1 MRLPVL
7 LVHEAE
13 VYAPEPLGRVSVLA
27 VGNRIAAI
35 DRGIAVPAWGESTV
49 IHALG
54 AIMVPG
60 LVDQHVHIAG
70 GGGEGGPQ
78 NRTPDIQLS
87 QLTTA
92 GITTVVGLL
101 GTDGTTRSVPELL
114 AKARALEVE
123 GISAWIYTGAYEL
136 PLRTVT
142 QSARSDIILLD
153 RVLGIGE
160 IALSDQRGSHPS
172 LQQIAELASE
182 ARVGGLL
189 AHKAGV
195 VHLHLG
201 SGERC
206 LTPLMEVLDQ
216 HDIPIQTFVP
226 THLNRTRAL
235 LKSAA
240 VYGRRGG
247 WLDITSGIGGG
258 EENDR
263 EAVDPAEAL
272 ISLAQQGVPW
282 DRLSISSDAQGSAPV
297 FDSQG
302 HLIGLGIGKADTLW
316 TVVSNLVSRFSLP
329 WEQALRPITSTPATI
344 LKLPAAGRIQ
354 VGGPADFL
362 LIRDHRIDTVVA
374 KGRIMVEAGRPLVWG
389 TFEARAETDGQ

>member
-1 MRLPVL
+1 MKVSVL
-7 LVHEAE
+7 LVDDAE
-13 VYAPEPLGRVSVLA
+13 VYAPEALGRLSVLA
-27 VGNRIAAI
+27 VGNRIAAM
-35 DRGIAVPAWGESTV
+35 DQGLEVPSWGESTV
-49 IHALG
+49 IHARG
-54 AIMVPG
+54 AMMVPG

-78 NRTPDIQLS
+78 NRTPAIQLS

-101 GTDGTTRSVPELL
+101 GTDGTTRSVQELL
-114 AKARALEVE
+114 ARARALEVE
-123 GISAWIYTGAYEL
+123 GISAWIYSGAYDV
-136 PLRTVT
+136 PTRTAT

-160 IALSDQRGSHPS
+160 VALSDQRGSHPS

-201 SGERC
+201 SGKRC
-206 LTPLMEVLDQ
+206 LTPLMEVLDL

-247 WLDITSGIGGG
+247 WLDITSGIGGA
-258 EENDR
+258 EERDP

-272 ISLAQQGVPW
+272 FRLAQQGVPW
-282 DRLSISSDAQGSAPV
+282 DQLSLSSDAQGSAPV
-297 FDSQG
+297 FDPQG
-302 HLIGLGIGKADTLW
+302 ELTHLGVGKADTLW
-316 TVVSNLVSRFSLP
+316 PVIVDLVTRFGLP
-329 WEQALRPITSTPATI
+329 WEQALRPVTSTPATI

-362 LIRDHRIDTVVA
+362 LIGDHRIDTVVA
-374 KGRIMVEAGRPLVWG
+374 KGRVMVEKGRPRVWG
-389 TFEARAETDGQ
+389 TFEARA